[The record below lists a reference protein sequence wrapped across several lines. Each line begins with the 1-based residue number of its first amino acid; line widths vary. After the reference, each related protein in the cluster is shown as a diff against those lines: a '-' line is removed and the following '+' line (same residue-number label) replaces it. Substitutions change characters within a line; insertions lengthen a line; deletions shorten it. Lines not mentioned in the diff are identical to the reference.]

1 MHILLYIQRERGR
14 CSSSGGLVNGK
25 MQRIIF
31 SKSRAVLNCQWAGAD
46 LNIYIYHQ
54 YNDQHVCYISFKLF
68 ISNRFIII
76 SPVLS
81 KILVELAPKFQASQ
95 IVWQRHLC
103 ETLNEAITE
112 SQALQSAWQGHSF
125 QALVKP
131 VASFLDPA
139 AKSSRNSYPI

>member
-1 MHILLYIQRERGR
+1 MFQFWWISQWENAKNNFQQIQGSFELLVGGGR
-14 CSSSGGLVNGK
+14 P
-25 MQRIIF
+25 QY
-31 SKSRAVLNCQWAGAD
+31 
-46 LNIYIYHQ
+46 IYIYHQ

-125 QALVKP
+125 
-131 VASFLDPA
+131 
-139 AKSSRNSYPI
+139 

>member
-1 MHILLYIQRERGR
+1 MFQFWWISQWENAKNNFQQIQDYEYIY
-14 CSSSGGLVNGK
+14 
-25 MQRIIF
+25 
-31 SKSRAVLNCQWAGAD
+31 
-46 LNIYIYHQ
+46 IYINIYHQ
-54 YNDQHVCYISFKLF
+54 YNDQHVCYISFKLV

-95 IVWQRHLC
+95 ILWQRHLC

-125 QALVKP
+125 
-131 VASFLDPA
+131 
-139 AKSSRNSYPI
+139 